1 MGRRG
6 GNLWMASW
14 MRCAVVVTFILST
27 ACSTKV
33 VEPEATTPNPMPQ
46 RDINEVLEEHDE
58 QLMAISGVV
67 GVFVGLLEDDQ
78 TLCLKVMVVK
88 KTPELERTIPKSLEG
103 HPVVIEET
111 DVIRPL
117 DDH

>member
-1 MGRRG
+1 
-6 GNLWMASW
+6 
-14 MRCAVVVTFILST
+14 VTFVLAT

-46 RDINEVLEEHDE
+46 RDINEVLEQHDE
-58 QLMAISGVV
+58 PLMAISGVV

-88 KTPELERTIPKSLEG
+88 KTPELERAIPRHLDG

-111 DVIRPL
+111 GVIRPL
-117 DDH
+117 EDR